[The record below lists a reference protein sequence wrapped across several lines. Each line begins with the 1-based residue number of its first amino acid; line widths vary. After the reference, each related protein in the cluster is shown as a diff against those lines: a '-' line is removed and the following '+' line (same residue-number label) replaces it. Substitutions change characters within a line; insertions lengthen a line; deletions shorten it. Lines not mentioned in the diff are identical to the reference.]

1 MHLSK
6 KNREG
11 GGEKKTKQNPTPQ
24 SPANPSVGAFQGSLA
39 ALAILAGGNDLT
51 WRSPRPPPARGLG
64 PWGGEWGPGADLLFP
79 AALGRWPPARP
90 SPPHAA
96 GLGCS
101 SFGRLR
107 GRAELGFC
115 SLPCVEQGNEGF
127 GGARVIPGVKP
138 SPLGIQ
144 QEMGRGGQEWRS
156 GADMPQGELPPA
168 LQPWCAHPCY
178 FILLIFRSGFIKW
191 MLQLAA
197 APPRSLRCRTA
208 ASRAGQ
214 VPAPGRWRG
223 AIRRASF
230 DSLSQLPLFNQI
242 IGKVNLLDSC
252 SLQPPPFPCSP
263 RPHALPTRGS
273 VCPLHPD
280 AVLRC
285 HARRS
290 AVNFL
295 F

>member
-1 MHLSK
+1 M
-6 KNREG
+6 
-11 GGEKKTKQNPTPQ
+11 
-24 SPANPSVGAFQGSLA
+24 AF
-39 ALAILAGGNDLT
+39 
-51 WRSPRPPPARGLG
+51 
-64 PWGGEWGPGADLLFP
+64 
-79 AALGRWPPARP
+79 
-90 SPPHAA
+90 H
-96 GLGCS
+96 
-101 SFGRLR
+101 
-107 GRAELGFC
+107 

-138 SPLGIQ
+138 GLLGIQ
-144 QEMGRGGQEWRS
+144 QEMGAGGGRSGMAERGGYAARRTPPCFATLVRS
-156 GADMPQGELPPA
+156 S
-168 LQPWCAHPCY
+168 
-178 FILLIFRSGFIKW
+178 LLFHSSYFRSGFIKW
-191 MLQLAA
+191 MLQLAV

-273 VCPLHPD
+273 VRPLHPD
-280 AVLRC
+280 AVLRY
-285 HARRS
+285 HAKAKCREFSFLNEGRRAAAS
-290 AVNFL
+290 VCQVFPFPLSLFL
-295 F
+295 FLFFFFFILQVPQSRSVAPMPASCFQLPIALQCPTTRCPRADGWQGAGDAPGALNPPPPQL